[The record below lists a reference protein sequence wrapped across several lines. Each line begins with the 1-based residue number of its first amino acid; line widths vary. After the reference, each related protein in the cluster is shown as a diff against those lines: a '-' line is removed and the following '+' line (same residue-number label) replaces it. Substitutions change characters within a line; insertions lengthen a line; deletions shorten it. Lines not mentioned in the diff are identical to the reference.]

1 MSAACFPCAHTLYFF
16 FCRIYFRFCVVSGIC
31 KLSPSLFICL
41 SLSVYERVALFAFVL
56 SLAPGP
62 GPCRPRPL
70 STPRTHPLRVFSRF
84 VFHSFYISCLVFF
97 SISTHALF
105 MLLSILC
112 THFKGGNSIPTHS
125 VFPKKTRKPT
135 RNFATRKLN
144 HSSVK
149 FTAKLHPGLI
159 NFRFE
164 LGNLSCL
171 NSEEDEVERE
181 EKKKNTVLFSLS
193 FSLFC
198 RSTRRIHNAN
208 LTKTAMWSAK
218 RQRLH
223 L

>member
-1 MSAACFPCAHTLYFF
+1 MRESPCLPLSFRWPLGLVLVGLGHCLPLAHTPCVFF
-16 FCRIYFRFCVVSGIC
+16 LVSFFIRFIF
-31 KLSPSLFICL
+31 PAWF
-41 SLSVYERVALFAFVL
+41 
-56 SLAPGP
+56 
-62 GPCRPRPL
+62 
-70 STPRTHPLRVFSRF
+70 
-84 VFHSFYISCLVFF
+84 FF

-181 EKKKNTVLFSLS
+181 EKRRKRIRFPLFL
-193 FSLFC
+193 SLF
-198 RSTRRIHNAN
+198 
-208 LTKTAMWSAK
+208 LP
-218 RQRLH
+218 LH
-223 L
+223 AAYTQCELNEDRNVVS

>member
-16 FCRIYFRFCVVSGIC
+16 FVGFTFVFVLCQAYVSSLPHS
-31 KLSPSLFICL
+31 LSLSL

-97 SISTHALF
+97 FLYFHTCIIYATIDFVYAFQRRQLYSNP
-105 MLLSILC
+105 LSV
-112 THFKGGNSIPTHS
+112 S
-125 VFPKKTRKPT
+125 KKTRKPT

-181 EKKKNTVLFSLS
+181 GKKRIRFTLSLS
-193 FSLFC
+193 LF
-198 RSTRRIHNAN
+198 
-208 LTKTAMWSAK
+208 LP
-218 RQRLH
+218 LH
-223 L
+223 AAYTQCELNEDRNVVS